1 MSSSTLKK
9 PVNRL
14 TIYALLGIFLLQPV
28 VTYLA
33 APWFDMSETGIL
45 EASCTLNGTNFEN
58 LPADSELAKL
68 LAEDDFCP
76 ALELQD
82 LASSVLEVTL
92 PGLIHS
98 KLYIVGLVDQT
109 ARHQHHFLHYSSYAS
124 RAPPVFS

>member
-1 MSSSTLKK
+1 MLSSIKNMPSNR
-9 PVNRL
+9 PV
-14 TIYALLGIFLLQPV
+14 IYVLLAIFLLQPV

-33 APWFDMSETGIL
+33 APWFDMSENGIV
-45 EASCTLNGTNFEN
+45 EASCTLNGTKFEP
-58 LPADSELAKL
+58 LSTDSDLAKL

-82 LASSVLEVTL
+82 LASSVLEVAL
-92 PGLIHS
+92 PKLIHS

-109 ARHQHHFLHYSSYAS
+109 AKHQHHFLHYSSYSS